1 MGVVK
6 NSWYVGTI
14 NVMMISAIVLAAGE
28 STRMGQQNKLLL
40 PFRGQTLIERTVDTV
55 LQSDVGE
62 VIVVLGY
69 DAERVRAV
77 LADRPVKFRQNESY
91 QKGMTTS
98 IQSGVEAAD
107 DRTDGFMICLSDL
120 PLIEADELN
129 HLVQAFEEA
138 VKVKPFGIVMPVFE
152 GQRGNPV
159 ILSALYKHDILAH
172 QDMQGCKGIIQQNL
186 ENVREVEMNTD
197 GVLRDMDTL
206 EDYHKLCQ
214 ILSD

>member
-1 MGVVK
+1 M
-6 NSWYVGTI
+6 I
-14 NVMMISAIVLAAGE
+14 ISAIVLAAGE
-28 STRMGQQNKLLL
+28 STRMGKQNKLLL
-40 PFRGQTLIERTVDTV
+40 PFQGQTLIERTVDTV

-62 VIVVLGY
+62 VIVVLGHE
-69 DAERVRAV
+69 AQRVREV
-77 LADRPVKFRQNESY
+77 LGDRPVKFRQNESY

-98 IQSGVEAAD
+98 IQSGVQAAD

-129 HLVQAFEEA
+129 HLLQAFDSA
-138 VKVKPFGIVMPVFE
+138 VKVNPFGIVIPLFE

-159 ILSALYKHDILAH
+159 ILSAIYKHDILAH
-172 QDMQGCKGIIQQNL
+172 QEMHGCKGIIKQNL

-197 GVLRDMDTL
+197 RVLRDIDTL